1 MGKCEGP
8 CSQENNKKLGV
19 RELMRRKIFI
29 KNNVNHDE
37 SMKSTCQGSYTK
49 EESCVTELCSKG
61 MKGK

>member
-19 RELMRRKIFI
+19 RELMRRKIFT

-49 EESCVTELCSKG
+49 KESCVTELCSKG

>member
-8 CSQENNKKLGV
+8 CSQENKKNIGV
-19 RELMRRKIFI
+19 RELLRRKILTA
-29 KNNVNHDE
+29 NNVNDDE

-61 MKGK
+61 MKEK